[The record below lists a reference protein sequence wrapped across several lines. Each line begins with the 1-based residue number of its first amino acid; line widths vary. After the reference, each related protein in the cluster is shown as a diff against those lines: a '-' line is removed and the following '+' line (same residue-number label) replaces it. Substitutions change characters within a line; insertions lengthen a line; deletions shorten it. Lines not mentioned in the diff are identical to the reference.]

1 MPEFPVGEFK
11 DQQTRKLAE
20 RSWVSNAKS
29 NNASMVGH
37 QCARFLVYKRTRG
50 QEATPPSPELIALF
64 EEGNT
69 QEGEAIQII
78 RSLGYNYERSQEA
91 FSIKD
96 VEIGAKMDGV
106 TYLRSGGKVVG
117 KWASEIKSVNDY
129 TFKALDHVSQLKNG
143 HHWHYRWLVQIQLA
157 IYHVMEREGFD
168 DTGVLW
174 LKDKTR
180 RYLKPINIPLDR
192 AVLDETFAKCH
203 VINRHLKAGTLPE
216 RIPYTDGICI
226 HCDFKHICNPEE
238 IFLAGEKLDDPSF
251 IEKLKQREKL
261 AASSKE
267 YTALDKEIKTVLRN
281 KQYAVAGPFVITGK
295 KFGANGWKT
304 EIERTMEDKDSET
317 VDQLQQLSNLSP
329 ITENHVKKIRE
340 CLTSVELR
348 MIQADIKGLAKDDKF
363 SPDEKEILSECFVRK
378 MRELKAIAD
387 LEIIEPI
394 NIGAMNG
401 QEESYMTR
409 GGKRIY
415 TKDRINWYTKDESE
429 AAK

>member
-1 MPEFPVGEFK
+1 MPVFPVDEFK

-20 RSWVSNAKS
+20 RSWVGNAKS

-50 QEATPPSPELIALF
+50 SEAIPPSPELIALF

-78 RSLGYNYERSQEA
+78 RSLGYNYERSQES

-96 VEIGAKMDGV
+96 VDIGGRMDGV
-106 TYLRSGGKVVG
+106 TYFRSGGKVIG

-129 TFKALDHVSQLKNG
+129 TFKALEHVSQLKNG
-143 HHWHYRWLVQIQLA
+143 HHWHYKWLVQIELA

-180 RYLKPINIPLDR
+180 RFLKPINIPFDR
-192 AVLDETFAKCH
+192 EVLDETFAKCH
-203 VINRHLKAGTLPE
+203 VINKHLKAGTLPE
-216 RIPYTDGICI
+216 RIPYTDGLCMQ
-226 HCDFKHICNPEE
+226 CDFKHICNPDEV
-238 IFLAGEKLDDPSF
+238 FLAGERLDDSKF

-261 AASSKE
+261 ETASKE
-267 YTALDKEIKTVLRN
+267 YAYLDKQIKTVLRD

-317 VDQLQQLSNLSP
+317 VDQLHQLSNLSP
-329 ITENHVKKIRE
+329 IAENQINEMRKCRTLADLRKIKAVINS
-340 CLTSVELR
+340 LGQSTFFTSE
-348 MIQADIKGLAKDDKF
+348 
-363 SPDEKEILSECFVRK
+363 EKQILSECFVRK
-378 MRELKAIAD
+378 MKELKA
-387 LEIIEPI
+387 EV
-394 NIGAMNG
+394 
-401 QEESYMTR
+401 
-409 GGKRIY
+409 
-415 TKDRINWYTKDESE
+415 
-429 AAK
+429 AK

>member
-1 MPEFPVGEFK
+1 MPEFPAGEFK

-20 RSWVSNAKS
+20 RSWVGNAKS

-50 QEATPPSPELIALF
+50 SEAVPPSPELIALF

-78 RSLGYNYERSQEA
+78 RSLGYNYERSQES
-91 FSIKD
+91 FSITD
-96 VEIGAKMDGV
+96 VDIGGRMDGV
-106 TYLRSGGKVVG
+106 TYLRSGGKVFG

-129 TFKALDHVSQLKNG
+129 TFNALDHVSQLKNG
-143 HHWHYRWLVQIQLA
+143 HHWHYRWLVQIELA

-168 DTGVLW
+168 DTGILW

-180 RYLKPINIPLDR
+180 RLLKPINIPLDQE
-192 AVLDETFAKCH
+192 VLDGTFAKCH
-203 VINRHLKAGTLPE
+203 VINKHLKAGTLPE
-216 RIPYTDGICI
+216 RIPYTDGLCMQ
-226 HCDFKHICNPEE
+226 CDFKHICNPDEV
-238 IFLAGEKLDDPSF
+238 FLAGEWLDDSKF

-261 AASSKE
+261 ETASKE
-267 YTALDKEIKTVLRN
+267 YTYLDKQIKTVLRN

-304 EIERTMEDKDSET
+304 EIERTMDDKDSET

-329 ITENHVKKIRE
+329 ATENHVNKIRE
-340 CLTSVELR
+340 CRTIAELR
-348 MIQADIKGLAKDDKF
+348 MIKADINGLAKDNMF
-363 SPDEKEILSECFVRK
+363 PPEEKKILSTCFVIK
-378 MRELKAIAD
+378 IQELKA
-387 LEIIEPI
+387 
-394 NIGAMNG
+394 
-401 QEESYMTR
+401 
-409 GGKRIY
+409 
-415 TKDRINWYTKDESE
+415 E